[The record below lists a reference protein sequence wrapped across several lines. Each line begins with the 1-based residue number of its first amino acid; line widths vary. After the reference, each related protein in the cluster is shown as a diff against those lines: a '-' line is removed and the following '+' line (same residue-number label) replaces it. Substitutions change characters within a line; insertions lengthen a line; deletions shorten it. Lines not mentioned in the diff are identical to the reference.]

1 MVPDACTQYLHSS
14 TSDDIICLIFS
25 SSVLVLSESTR
36 ISCATTAK
44 PFPASPALAASI
56 DALSDKRL
64 VSLDISSMTETILL
78 TLSTVVFT
86 VSMRFEIAEIPSS
99 ILWLLSCMDLILSF
113 MILLLSCTATVWF
126 LISSTEALMSFVSL
140 LISRRFS
147 LILEIDAAMPVEP
160 SATSSTA
167 LDISLFA
174 ASV

>member
-1 MVPDACTQYLHSS
+1 
-14 TSDDIICLIFS
+14 
-25 SSVLVLSESTR
+25 
-36 ISCATTAK
+36 
-44 PFPASPALAASI
+44 
-56 DALSDKRL
+56 
-64 VSLDISSMTETILL
+64 MTETILL